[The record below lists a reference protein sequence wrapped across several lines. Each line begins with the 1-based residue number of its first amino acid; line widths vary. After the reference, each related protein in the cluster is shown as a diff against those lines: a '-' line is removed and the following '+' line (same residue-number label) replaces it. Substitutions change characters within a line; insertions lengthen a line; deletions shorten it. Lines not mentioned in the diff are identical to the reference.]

1 MSFLRKQR
9 GKTQSIFLIE
19 TIIDDKELERKYV
32 VMGLTGNIY
41 NVTIKNAPECTCPD
55 FITRGN
61 RCKHIYFVL
70 IRVMKTKNED
80 KNIYNKKE
88 LYDMFN
94 NIPNIMG
101 NLIINDELRNTY
113 EKLKQENKLNS
124 VSNGEIKNVDQ
135 KGTDDLCPICLDEL
149 ENGDELDYCKYSCGK
164 GIHKICYSMWTK
176 QHSTNCVFCRASWIC
191 KENSNYINLTMKH

>member
-41 NVTIKNAPECTCPD
+41 NVIIKDKPECTCPD
-55 FITRGN
+55 FVTRGN

-70 IRVMKTKNED
+70 IRVMKTNNED
-80 KNIYNKKE
+80 KNIYSAND
-88 LYDMFN
+88 LNDMFN

-101 NLIINDELRNTY
+101 NLIINNELRSVY

-124 VSNGEIKNVDQ
+124 EIKNVDQ
-135 KGTDDLCPICLDEL
+135 KGTDDVCPICLDEL

-164 GIHKICYSMWTK
+164 GIHTICYSMWTK
-176 QHSTNCVFCRASWIC
+176 KHPANCVFCRANWNC
-191 KENSNYINLTMKH
+191 KENGNYVNLTLK